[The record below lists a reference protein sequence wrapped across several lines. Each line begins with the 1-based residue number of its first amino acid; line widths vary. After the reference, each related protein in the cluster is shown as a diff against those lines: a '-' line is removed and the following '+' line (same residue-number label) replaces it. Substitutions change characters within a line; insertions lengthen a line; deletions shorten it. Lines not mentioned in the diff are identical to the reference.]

1 MKTITQKIQNIEKIV
16 TSLDKRVRFI
26 ENNFATKDDL
36 KGFATK
42 NDLKNF
48 ATKDDLK
55 NFSTKD
61 DLKKCATKDD
71 LKNFATKD
79 DIRLIIDHIDAF
91 FVRDNRIKIV
101 ETTMHKHEER
111 LTLLEQR

>member
-16 TSLDKRVRFI
+16 KSLDKRVRFI
-26 ENNFATKDDL
+26 ENNF
-36 KGFATK
+36 
-42 NDLKNF
+42 
-48 ATKDDLK
+48 
-55 NFSTKD
+55 
-61 DLKKCATKDD
+61 ATKDD